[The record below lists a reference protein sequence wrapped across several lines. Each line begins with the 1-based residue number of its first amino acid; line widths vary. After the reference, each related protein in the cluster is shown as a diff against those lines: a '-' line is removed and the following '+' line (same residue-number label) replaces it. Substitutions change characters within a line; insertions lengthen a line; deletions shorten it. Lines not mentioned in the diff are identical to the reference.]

1 MKRKAVER
9 KRKRNKGNSNWN
21 PELGD
26 KVLVKCQNQSDAAKG
41 VIDKFMHVYQG
52 PYSIHKILPYSTYV
66 VVGHDSKLRKEFNK
80 RQSKPYLLTYS
91 LHGADS
97 FLSS

>member
-1 MKRKAVER
+1 MERAFLRMKRKAVER

-41 VIDKFMHVYQG
+41 VIDKFMHV
-52 PYSIHKILPYSTYV
+52 
-66 VVGHDSKLRKEFNK
+66 
-80 RQSKPYLLTYS
+80 
-91 LHGADS
+91 
-97 FLSS
+97 